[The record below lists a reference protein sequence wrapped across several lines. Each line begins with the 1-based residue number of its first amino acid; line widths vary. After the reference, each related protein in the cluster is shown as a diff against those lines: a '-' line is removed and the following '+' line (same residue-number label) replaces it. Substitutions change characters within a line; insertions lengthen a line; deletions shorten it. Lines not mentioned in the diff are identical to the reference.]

1 MEFNTEIF
9 NKLLSLIESAKENKD
24 YEFEVLFNRKNII
37 SEENY
42 NKIFQKLTFST
53 NNNGFGYSYVMRNIL
68 DVFLDKNNQT
78 EETGNIRMSIEG
90 TDNIKKYWVDSDS
103 YNHSETI
110 FVEKERIDNLDVD
123 DYNLRFALK
132 NELPK
137 NNLLNKNKNLLQ
149 DSNKNNDKN
158 GDKNNSRI
166 EKMYRLKNRYSIKTD
181 DGLFSIDMSS
191 VKTGIG
197 RSFKESNTLKENSK
211 FEIEIE
217 LIDKKSDITDKEIL
231 KKLLYHCEIV
241 LKILQN
247 NNILITNSFINELK
261 KSYNTLIKSKYPDQ
275 FIAASPVTI
284 HIENLLK
291 SENIKNIYSNY
302 AVTLKADGS
311 RQFLLVFKSDNPEIN
326 GKIFIFNNNFKF
338 IDTGYVDTSWTN
350 TLIECELYE
359 ANGDKELL
367 MYDILFSKN
376 EDVRRRHLIDI
387 KKEQRQPTRL
397 DILENFNRS
406 TTRKL
411 HSDFMETTAIKI
423 TTKKY
428 IQSIRSDG
436 TDIFQKVQE
445 LWDNRNMSSF
455 EVDGI
460 IFVPKYEYYP
470 NYGGSWHS
478 LFKWKPPELNTID
491 FLVHVFKD
499 DNKKDIKNPYFHIIT
514 RPDGK
519 TETIIKQYKTIQLYV
534 SGTKTIYVKN
544 QNQSKNQPQTK
555 SIKKQTPVL
564 FNPYG
569 MDEKNSEIYNNAKIM
584 IDDDDKM
591 WAIDPITGE
600 KVEIYDDIIVE
611 FSYDMTAEEGFKWK
625 PCRFRHDKTN
635 LYKSGKDMFGN
646 SEGVAKDIFKAI
658 NNPITEE
665 MIKTGNIKI
674 PDTSKDPGQSIINQ
688 PTSSPYYV
696 REVVANNE
704 RRERFPYQNFHNHYI
719 KYQLLY
725 LTSPSYINEYKNGG
739 FHGKMLDLCCGKGV
753 DLNKIKRAK
762 YAEVVGMDIDYQ
774 NIKDAQEYYKNIIPS
789 PKPKAYFVRGDSS
802 RLIWPEQS
810 SGFTEADK
818 IYTKKFIPSKYMFD
832 TVSLQFCFHY
842 FFKDEIAFRS
852 ILQNISDNLKI
863 GGFVIGT
870 TFDGERVYNALKSE
884 NVISGKTFSGE
895 NMWRIEKKY
904 SASKFGFTDKRP
916 NFGKEIDVFV
926 KTIGAVHTE
935 YLVNFNYVDKMM
947 AEYGFSKISVKP
959 FEDFYNELIEGKN
972 LLDLS
977 PKELEK
983 DIVSAKAMSEAEK
996 KFSFLSSGFIYKKE
1010 KNAPDSLMKKL
1021 VELIEKKDKL
1031 RTKDITV
1038 YKVDSD
1044 TEHVIEDSEIKEKE
1058 PEYTV
1063 I

>member
-1 MEFNTEIF
+1 MELNKEIY
-9 NKLLSLIESAKENKD
+9 NNLLSLIDSAKENKD
-24 YEFEVLFNRKNII
+24 YEFEVRFNRKETINED
-37 SEENY
+37 SY
-42 NKIFQKLTFST
+42 NKIFQKLTFSK
-53 NNNGFGYSYVMRNIL
+53 NNNGFGYSYVMKNIL
-68 DVFLDKNNQT
+68 DVILDKNNKNG
-78 EETGNIRMSIEG
+78 ETDSIRMSIEG
-90 TDNIKKYWVDSDS
+90 TDNIKKYWIDSIKYD
-103 YNHSETI
+103 NSEAI
-110 FVEKERIDNLDVD
+110 FIEKERIDNIDSE
-123 DYNLRFALK
+123 DYNLRFSLK

-137 NNLLNKNKNLLQ
+137 NNILEKNKNLLSG
-149 DSNKNNDKN
+149 SNINAS
-158 GDKNNSRI
+158 NSQL
-166 EKMYRLKNRYSIKTD
+166 EKMFRLKNRYSIKTD

-191 VKTGIG
+191 VKTGFG
-197 RSFKESNTLKENSK
+197 RSFKESNTLKEKSK

-217 LIDKKSDITDKEIL
+217 FIDKETELNNEGIL
-231 KKLLYHCEIV
+231 KKLLYHCEVI

-247 NNILITNSFINELK
+247 NNILITSSFIKELK
-261 KSYNTLIKSKYPDQ
+261 KSYNTLVKSKYYDQ

-291 SENIKNIYSNY
+291 SENSKNIYSNY
-302 AVTLKADGS
+302 AVTLKADGT
-311 RQFLLVFKSDNPEIN
+311 RQFLLVFASSDKKMN
-326 GKIFIFNNNFKF
+326 GKIFIFNNNFQF
-338 IDTGYVDTSWTN
+338 IDTGYSDPTWTN

-359 ANGDKELL
+359 TNGEKELL

-387 KKEQRQPTRL
+387 KKDHRLPTRL
-397 DILENFNRS
+397 DILESFNRS

-411 HSDFMETTAIKI
+411 HSDFTESSSIKM

-445 LWDNRNMSSF
+445 LWNNRNMSSY

-491 FLVHVFKD
+491 FLIRVFKD

-534 SGTKTIYVKN
+534 SGMKTVY
-544 QNQSKNQPQTK
+544 SKNQSYEQNHVK
-555 SIKKQTPVL
+555 SKTIKKMIPVL

-569 MDEKNSEIYNNAKIM
+569 MDEKNSEIYNNVKII

-591 WAIDPITGE
+591 WAKDPITGE

-611 FSYDMTAEEGFKWK
+611 FSYDINAEEGFKWK
-625 PCRFRHDKTN
+625 PCRFRVDKTN
-635 LYKSGKDMFGN
+635 LYKSGKDQFGN

-665 MIKTGNIKI
+665 MITTGNIKI
-674 PDTSKDPGQSIINQ
+674 LEGENSLDKSTSTG
-688 PTSSPYYV
+688 SPYYV
-696 REVVANNE
+696 RENSNNN

-719 KYQLLY
+719 KYQLFY
-725 LTSPSYINEYKNGG
+725 LSSPCYIHKYTNG
-739 FHGKMLDLCCGKGV
+739 FHGKILDLCCGRGV

-789 PKPKAYFVRGDSS
+789 PKPKAYYVRGDSS
-802 RLIWPEQS
+802 KLIFPEQS
-810 SGFTEADK
+810 CGFTEADK
-818 IYTKKFIPSKYMFD
+818 IYTKKFIPSRYMFD

-842 FFKDEIAFRS
+842 FFKDEITFRT

-870 TFDGERVYNALKSE
+870 TFDGERIYNALKSD
-884 NVISGKTFSGE
+884 NIITGKTFSGE
-895 NMWRIEKKY
+895 TMWRIEKKY

-926 KTIGAVHTE
+926 KTIGAVHSE

-947 AEYGFSKISVKP
+947 EEYGFSKISLKP
-959 FEDFYNELIEGKN
+959 FQEFYNELIDGKN

-977 PKELEK
+977 EKELEK
-983 DIVSAKAMSEAEK
+983 DIVSVKSMSEEEK
-996 KFSFLSSGFIYKKE
+996 RFSFFSSGFIYKKE

-1031 RTKDITV
+1031 REKDIIA

-1044 TEHVIEDSEIKEKE
+1044 REHVIEDSEMKNTESF
-1058 PEYTV
+1058 TV

>member
-1 MEFNTEIF
+1 MEFNTEIY
-9 NKLLSLIESAKENKD
+9 NKLLSLVESAKSNKD
-24 YEFEVLFNRKNII
+24 YEFEARFNRKITIN
-37 SEENY
+37 EENY
-42 NKIFQKLTFST
+42 NKIFQKLTFSI
-53 NNNGFGYSYVMRNIL
+53 NNNGFGYTYVMKNIL
-68 DVFLDKNNQT
+68 DIILDKNNQT
-78 EETGNIRMSIEG
+78 GETDSIRMSIEG
-90 TDNIKKYWVDSDS
+90 TDNIKKYWIDSEKYDNS
-103 YNHSETI
+103 DAI
-110 FVEKERIDNLDVD
+110 FIEKERIDNLDVD
-123 DYNLRFALK
+123 DYNLRFSLK

-137 NNLLNKNKNLLQ
+137 NNMLDKNKNLLKSSS
-149 DSNKNNDKN
+149 DKSTNSNNMQL
-158 GDKNNSRI
+158 
-166 EKMYRLKNRYSIKTD
+166 EKLFRLKNRYSIKTD

-191 VKTGIG
+191 VKTGTG
-197 RSFKESNTLKENSK
+197 RNFKESNTLKEKSK

-217 LIDKKSDITDKEIL
+217 FIDKTTELDNDDIL
-231 KKLLYHCEIV
+231 RKLLYHCEVI

-261 KSYNTLIKSKYPDQ
+261 KNYNNLVKSKYPDQ

-302 AVTLKADGS
+302 AVTLKADGT
-311 RQFLLVFKSDNPEIN
+311 RQFLLVFASSDTKMN
-326 GKIFIFNNNFKF
+326 GKIFIFNNNFQF
-338 IDTGYVDTSWTN
+338 IDTGYVDPEWTN

-359 ANGDKELL
+359 ANGEKELL

-376 EDVRRRHLIDI
+376 EDIRRRHLIDI
-387 KKEQRQPTRL
+387 KKEYSQPTRL
-397 DILENFNRS
+397 AILESFNRS
-406 TTRKL
+406 NTRKL
-411 HSDFMETTAIKI
+411 HMDFTESSAIKI

-428 IQSIRSDG
+428 IQSVRSDG
-436 TDIFQKVQE
+436 TDIFQKVKE
-445 LWDNRNMSSF
+445 LWDNRNTSSF

-470 NYGGSWHS
+470 NYRGSWYS

-491 FLVHVFKD
+491 FLIRVFKD
-499 DNKKDIKNPYFHIIT
+499 DNKKDIKNPYFHIIK

-519 TETIIKQYKTIQLYV
+519 TETIIKQYKMIQLYV
-534 SGTKTIYVKN
+534 SGMKTVYVKN
-544 QNQSKNQPQTK
+544 QDYGQNQK
-555 SIKKQTPVL
+555 SRAIKKMIPIL

-569 MDEKNSEIYNNAKIM
+569 MDEKNSEIYNHVKII

-591 WAIDPITGE
+591 WANDPITGE
-600 KVEIYDDIIVE
+600 KVEIYDDTIVE
-611 FSYDMTAEEGFKWK
+611 MSYDIDGEEGFKWK
-625 PCRFRHDKTN
+625 PCRLRVDKTN
-635 LYKSGKDMFGN
+635 LYKSGKDQFGN

-665 MIKTGNIKI
+665 MIKTGNIKL
-674 PDTSKDPGQSIINQ
+674 PESEIIS
-688 PTSSPYYV
+688 TDSPYYV
-696 REVVANNE
+696 RESISNNE

-725 LTSPSYINEYKNGG
+725 LSSPCYIHEYKNG
-739 FHGKMLDLCCGKGV
+739 FHGKILDLCCGRGV

-789 PKPKAYFVRGDSS
+789 PKPKAYYVRGDSS
-802 RLIWPEQS
+802 KLIFPEQS
-810 SGFTEADK
+810 CGFTESDK

-842 FFKDEIAFRS
+842 FFKDEITFRT

-870 TFDGERVYNALKSE
+870 TFDGERIYNALKSD
-884 NVISGKTFSGE
+884 NVITGKTFSGE
-895 NMWRIEKKY
+895 TMWRIEKKY
-904 SASKFGFTDKRP
+904 SASKFGFTDKRA

-926 KTIGAVHTE
+926 KTIGVVHRE

-947 AEYGFSKISVKP
+947 EEYGFSKISLKP
-959 FEDFYNELIEGKN
+959 FEEFYNELIDGKN

-977 PKELEK
+977 GKELEK
-983 DIVSAKAMSEAEK
+983 DMVSVKAMSDEEK
-996 KFSFLSSGFIYKKE
+996 RFSFFSSGFIYKKE

-1031 RTKDITV
+1031 RTKDITA
-1038 YKVDSD
+1038 YKVDAD
-1044 TEHVIEDSEIKEKE
+1044 TEHLIEDVEIKDSHTV
-1058 PEYTV
+1058 TV